1 MMLRYLSI
9 AALVVVADQLT
20 KWAALKYL
28 VRHVE
33 VAVVPFLNLTLAY
46 NRGAAFSFL
55 SDAGGWQ
62 NAFFSTVAAVACA
75 VIIYMLYRTRGRDPL
90 LAFGLVFILGG
101 AIGNLIDR
109 LLYGHVIDFIDV
121 YYRHWHWPTFNIAD
135 SAITVGA
142 VMLILDALGFKPGSA
157 GAKSNSSS

>member
-1 MMLRYLSI
+1 MMLRFLSI
-9 AALVVVADQLT
+9 AALVVVLDQLT

-33 VAVVPFLNLTLAY
+33 VAVVPFVNLTLAY

-62 NAFFSTVAAVACA
+62 NAFFSVVAAIACA

-90 LAFGLVFILGG
+90 VSLGLVFVLGG
-101 AIGNLIDR
+101 AVGNLVDR
-109 LLYGHVIDFIDV
+109 LLYGHVVDFIDV

-135 SAITVGA
+135 SAITIGA
-142 VMLILDALGFKPGSA
+142 ILLILDALGFKFGRRHA
-157 GAKSNSSS
+157 NSNSS